1 MELPRAP
8 AFGSLRSRNVRLF
21 LGGQSD
27 ALWLSLALLFV
38 TGFGVMVQL
47 ASSNALIQ
55 TIVADDRRG
64 GVMGLYTMAF
74 VGLAPAGT
82 LLAGT
87 LATSLGTARMVL
99 LGGLGCL
106 AGSLAF
112 GRRCRGRRRRSERR
126 SSAGLAGALEFRGFA
141 PSRERFPRPRRGP
154 SRPPPIGWLRLLLD
168 RREHALGRERRAPH
182 PRAGRREDRVRKRG
196 EDRGRAGLAEA
207 RGVLG

>member
-55 TIVADDRRG
+55 NIVADDRRG

-82 LLAGT
+82 LLAG
-87 LATSLGTARMVL
+87 AAA
-99 LGGLGCL
+99 GGPGPAPLVVRGGG
-106 AGSLAF
+106 AGE
-112 GRRCRGRRRRSERR
+112 G
-126 SSAGLAGALEFRGFA
+126 
-141 PSRERFPRPRRGP
+141 
-154 SRPPPIGWLRLLLD
+154 
-168 RREHALGRERRAPH
+168 
-182 PRAGRREDRVRKRG
+182 
-196 EDRGRAGLAEA
+196 
-207 RGVLG
+207 

>member
-82 LLAGT
+82 LLAGA
-87 LATSLGTARMVL
+87 LAASPGTPRTVL
-99 LGGLGCL
+99 LGGARCL
-106 AGSLAF
+106 PRSPAL
-112 GRRCRGRRRRSERR
+112 CRPG
-126 SSAGLAGALEFRGFA
+126 
-141 PSRERFPRPRRGP
+141 
-154 SRPPPIGWLRLLLD
+154 
-168 RREHALGRERRAPH
+168 
-182 PRAGRREDRVRKRG
+182 
-196 EDRGRAGLAEA
+196 
-207 RGVLG
+207 

>member
-8 AFGSLRSRNVRLF
+8 AFGSLRARNVRLF

-27 ALWLSLALLFV
+27 ALWLSLARLSV
-38 TGFGVMVQL
+38 AGFGVMVQL

-55 TIVADDRRG
+55 PIVADDGRG

-87 LATSLGTARMVL
+87 LAASLGTARMGL

-112 GRRCRGRRRRSERR
+112 GRRCRGRRASEGAPFERR
-126 SSAGLAGALEFRGFA
+126 LGRRARVPGGRSLAGAL
-141 PSRERFPRPRRGP
+141 
-154 SRPPPIGWLRLLLD
+154 PPASEGG
-168 RREHALGRERRAPH
+168 AA
-182 PRAGRREDRVRKRG
+182 
-196 EDRGRAGLAEA
+196 
-207 RGVLG
+207 

>member
-82 LLAGT
+82 LLAG
-87 LATSLGTARMVL
+87 AVGASPRRAAIAR
-99 LGGLGCL
+99 LGGT
-106 AGSLAF
+106 
-112 GRRCRGRRRRSERR
+112 
-126 SSAGLAGALEFRGFA
+126 
-141 PSRERFPRPRRGP
+141 
-154 SRPPPIGWLRLLLD
+154 
-168 RREHALGRERRAPH
+168 
-182 PRAGRREDRVRKRG
+182 
-196 EDRGRAGLAEA
+196 
-207 RGVLG
+207 

>member
-64 GVMGLYTMAF
+64 GVMGLYTM
-74 VGLAPAGT
+74 
-82 LLAGT
+82 
-87 LATSLGTARMVL
+87 
-99 LGGLGCL
+99 
-106 AGSLAF
+106 
-112 GRRCRGRRRRSERR
+112 RSEEHT
-126 SSAGLAGALEFRGFA
+126 SELQSPCNLVC
-141 PSRERFPRPRRGP
+141 
-154 SRPPPIGWLRLLLD
+154 RLLL
-168 RREHALGRERRAPH
+168 EKKKKNTYNTTAIY
-182 PRAGRREDRVRKRG
+182 
-196 EDRGRAGLAEA
+196 
-207 RGVLG
+207 